1 VINPELLKEKQNHY
15 IIVPLKSC
23 EYQLE
28 IVNSLTNVTL
38 VQTYHNPTDKFLEIE
53 YNFPINPQACIYKFS
68 AEFGKTRIE
77 GIVKEKE

>member
-1 VINPELLKEKQNHY
+1 
-15 IIVPLKSC
+15 
-23 EYQLE
+23 
-28 IVNSLTNVTL
+28 L